1 MFKEYFIRVCVS
13 YTILVFV
20 LAVLCLLPLPVP
32 YLHFTPVLLLQLL
45 AMNTAI
51 QCVMFF
57 TDRLPVK
64 SMASQILLGT
74 AVALLCVFFVGGL
87 FGLFA
92 LNLRTLLGLLPIVTV
107 VTLSVYGFF
116 FWHASR
122 DAKAINDE
130 IQKKRGESHERD

>member
-1 MFKEYFIRVCVS
+1 MFKDYFIRVCVS
-13 YTILVFV
+13 YTVLVLV
-20 LAVLCLLPLPVP
+20 LSIACLLPLPVP
-32 YLHFTPVLLLQLL
+32 YLHFSPAALLYLL
-45 AMNTAI
+45 GMNTAI

-64 SMASQILLGT
+64 SMAGQILVGL
-74 AVALLCVFFVGGL
+74 ADVLLCVFLLGRL
-87 FGLFA
+87 FGLFE
-92 LNLRTLLGLLPIVTV
+92 LNLFTLLMVLPVVLI

>member
-51 QCVMFF
+51 QC
-57 TDRLPVK
+57 DRLPVK
-64 SMASQILLGT
+64 GMASQILLGT